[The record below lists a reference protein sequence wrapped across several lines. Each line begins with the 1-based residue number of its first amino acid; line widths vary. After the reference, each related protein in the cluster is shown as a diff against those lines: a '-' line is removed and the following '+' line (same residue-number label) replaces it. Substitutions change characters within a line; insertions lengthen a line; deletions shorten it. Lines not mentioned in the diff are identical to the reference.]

1 MLAILQTQGN
11 GNGPSP
17 PWREKINS
25 LACRGVRG
33 RLRSA
38 VSVARQAQ
46 WQASGCEAR
55 SAGHALRRRGDWLV
69 TASKLWPR
77 EQLSQ
82 NLPRGSSPT
91 MNPTFFSKECVDKL
105 SLFTSHF
112 IFLYRSAPCP
122 PPPGEPKRVRER
134 ERTLSQGMTVLASSP
149 QPARSLALPYSP
161 TRSYIHVLAF
171 YHLHFSPA

>member
-134 ERTLSQGMTVLASSP
+134 EREPCPRG
-149 QPARSLALPYSP
+149 
-161 TRSYIHVLAF
+161 
-171 YHLHFSPA
+171 